1 MTVISRNSAVPDRPL
16 RTVSLRRRVTLWV
29 LLLLLVVLTGMGLV
43 VNWLLG
49 DALRSDL
56 RQRLEDK
63 AGYAAVLQ
71 EQGVAGQ
78 TLADRL
84 TGNGVLALFQS
95 GNQQYIGQDQGP
107 VNPPTEAGRGGPRP
121 P

>member
-1 MTVISRNSAVPDRPL
+1 M
-16 RTVSLRRRVTLWV
+16 
-29 LLLLLVVLTGMGLV
+29 LLLLLVLLTGMALV

-71 EQGVAGQ
+71 EQGVTGQ

-84 TGNGVLALFQS
+84 AGNGVLRSFTVRRPAATSAGTRS
-95 GNQQYIGQDQGP
+95 GHAAGP
-107 VNPPTEAGRGGPRP
+107 VRRRGPRP
-121 P
+121 PSRRRPSRRR